1 MRVDAEE
8 IKKDL
13 MAQNTMTG
21 GMFKMENDPRV
32 TSIGRFIRKTSLDEL
47 PQLFNV
53 LKGDMTFVGTRPEVP
68 KYTAHYTEE

>member
-13 MAQNTMTG
+13 MAQNTTLTS

-32 TSIGRFIRKTSLDEL
+32 TPIGRFIRKDQS
-47 PQLFNV
+47 
-53 LKGDMTFVGTRPEVP
+53 G
-68 KYTAHYTEE
+68 